1 MRSLLRSNSVEVSMD
16 THTTTTKE
24 SQDCGVRIS
33 IIQSHHTKLLYVWRW
48 SRFLGLLK
56 LQITTTQL
64 KTLSPMVLSIGQ
76 CSKQN
81 KTLTLIGENN
91 GV

>member
-1 MRSLLRSNSVEVSMD
+1 MKSLLRSKSAEVSMD
-16 THTTTTKE
+16 IRTIITKE
-24 SQDCGVRIS
+24 LLDCGVHILIS
-33 IIQSHHTKLLYVWRW
+33 QSHHTKLLYVWRW

-76 CSKQN
+76 CSKQS
-81 KTLTLIGENN
+81 KTPSLIGKTN
-91 GV
+91 GI

>member
-1 MRSLLRSNSVEVSMD
+1 
-16 THTTTTKE
+16 
-24 SQDCGVRIS
+24 
-33 IIQSHHTKLLYVWRW
+33 
-48 SRFLGLLK
+48 
-56 LQITTTQL
+56 
-64 KTLSPMVLSIGQ
+64 MVLSIGQ